1 MKIWVNGCFD
11 ILHHGHLQMLRY
23 AGRLGDRLVVGIDS
37 DSRVKELKGR
47 DRPYHNETQRKFNL
61 KQLKY
66 VDKVIIY
73 ESEEMLEWN
82 IRNEEPDVM
91 VIGSDYKNKKIIGVD
106 YIRKIHYFDRI
117 ENMSTTDILNHGN
130 IYTEK
135 SR

>member
-1 MKIWVNGCFD
+1 MKVWVNGCFD
-11 ILHHGHLQMLRY
+11 ILHYGHLRMLRY
-23 AGRLGDRLVVGIDS
+23 AGNLGDRLVVGIDS
-37 DSRVKELKGR
+37 DSRVKQLKGN

-73 ESEEMLEWN
+73 NSEEMLEWH

-91 VIGSDYKNKKIIGVD
+91 VIGSDYRDKKIIGIDFIKKID
-106 YIRKIHYFDRI
+106 YFERI
-117 ENMSTTDILNHGN
+117 ESISTTDIMNYGN
-130 IYTEK
+130 TYSEK

>member
-1 MKIWVNGCFD
+1 MKVWVNGCFD
-11 ILHHGHLQMLRY
+11 ILHYGHLQMLRY

-37 DSRVKELKGR
+37 DSRVKELKGN
-47 DRPYHNETQRKFNL
+47 DRPYHTETQRKFNL

-91 VIGSDYKNKKIIGVD
+91 VIGSDYKDKRIIGVECIKKID
-106 YIRKIHYFDRI
+106 YFKRI
-117 ENMSTTDILNHGN
+117 ENISTTDIINYGN
-130 IYTEK
+130 THSEK